1 MLRVFNRALLGGA
14 SRTLVARCFGYQ
26 ERASKDFINKV
37 VSETKPTEK
46 PKFARESQPGNR
58 TKKQTFTTQTEEG
71 SEKALKGRRKSKP
84 ETNEVLSSGETTP
97 ANIPTA
103 EGTIE
108 DGQDQK
114 EKPEK
119 EIGRDQ
125 FINFEPAKIVSES
138 SRLVQTQY
146 GVLRVPQMFKMN
158 SLTNV
163 YYLVNST
170 NINFV
175 KGVLMNDPGALM
187 LFPPVDYCQSRTAT
201 RKMSA

>member
-1 MLRVFNRALLGGA
+1 MLRVFNRVLLGA
-14 SRTLVARCFGYQ
+14 PSRTLVARCFGYQ
-26 ERASKDFINKV
+26 ERASKDFIKKV
-37 VSETKPTEK
+37 VSETKTNSK
-46 PKFARESQPGNR
+46 PRFARESQPGDR
-58 TKKQTFTTQTEEG
+58 STKRNFTPHTEEG
-71 SEKALKGRRKSKP
+71 GEKVVKSQRKSKP
-84 ETNEVLSSGETTP
+84 VTDEVQPSGETAA

-108 DGQDQK
+108 DGQEQK

-125 FINFEPAKIVSES
+125 FINFEPVKVISES

-146 GVLRVPQMFKMN
+146 GVLRVPQMFKMS

-175 KGVLMNDPGALM
+175 KGVLMNDSGALL
-187 LFPPVDYCQSRTAT
+187 LFPPVNQLSSRTAT
-201 RKMSA
+201 RRMFA

>member
-1 MLRVFNRALLGGA
+1 M
-14 SRTLVARCFGYQ
+14 
-26 ERASKDFINKV
+26 K
-37 VSETKPTEK
+37 
-46 PKFARESQPGNR
+46 SQ
-58 TKKQTFTTQTEEG
+58 
-71 SEKALKGRRKSKP
+71 RKSKP
-84 ETNEVLSSGETTP
+84 VTDEVQPSGETAA

-108 DGQDQK
+108 DGQEQK

-125 FINFEPAKIVSES
+125 FINFEPVKVISES

-146 GVLRVPQMFKMN
+146 GVLRVPQMFKMS

-175 KGVLMNDPGALM
+175 KGVLMNDSGALL
-187 LFPPVDYCQSRTAT
+187 LFPPVNQLSSRTAT
-201 RKMSA
+201 RRMFA

>member
-14 SRTLVARCFGYQ
+14 PRTLVARCFGYQ
-26 ERASKDFINKV
+26 ERASKDFIKKV
-37 VSETKPTEK
+37 VSETKPTDK
-46 PKFARESQPGNR
+46 PRFARESQHGDRP
-58 TKKQTFTTQTEEG
+58 KKHHFTPHKEDG
-71 SEKALKGRRKSKP
+71 GEKVVRERRKSKP
-84 ETNEVLSSGETTP
+84 DANEVQPRAET
-97 ANIPTA
+97 AAENIPTA

-125 FINFEPAKIVSES
+125 FINFEPVKVISES

-146 GVLRVPQMFKMN
+146 GVLRVPQLFKMN

-175 KGVLMNDPGALM
+175 KGVLMNDPGALL
-187 LFPPVDYCQSRTAT
+187 LFPPVTHP
-201 RKMSA
+201 

>member
-1 MLRVFNRALLGGA
+1 MLRVFNRSLLGGA
-14 SRTLVARCFGYQ
+14 SRTLVARFFGYQ
-26 ERASKDFINKV
+26 ERASKDFIKKV
-37 VSETKPTEK
+37 VSETKPTDK
-46 PKFARESQPGNR
+46 PRFSRESQTGDSSKR
-58 TKKQTFTTQTEEG
+58 QKFTPHKEEG
-71 SEKALKGRRKSKP
+71 AEKTIKGRRKSKA
-84 ETNEVLSSGETTP
+84 ETNEVQATGETAA

-103 EGTIE
+103 EGIIE
-108 DGQDQK
+108 DGQEQK

-125 FINFEPAKIVSES
+125 FINFEPVKVVSES

-158 SLTNV
+158 SHV

-175 KGVLMNDPGALM
+175 KGVLMNDPGALL
-187 LFPPVDYCQSRTAT
+187 LFPPVIRRLSRTAT
-201 RKMSA
+201 RRTSG